1 MTVDTPTVVI
11 QLVLLA
17 AIIPVESHVD
27 GKILKPI
34 SIPELVAGI
43 ERICL
48 RTQRPDDDALSL
60 SPESMKHDRSR
71 QILTSLRAS
80 SARNQPETHV
90 GLWSHCG
97 DLS

>member
-11 QLVLLA
+11 QRVLLA
-17 AIIPVESHVD
+17 AIIPVESHVG

-48 RTQRPDDDALSL
+48 RTQCPDGDALL
-60 SPESMKHDRSR
+60 LRLAGADESMAAANNFQLCSEPSPRGNHRKR
-71 QILTSLRAS
+71 I
-80 SARNQPETHV
+80 
-90 GLWSHCG
+90 
-97 DLS
+97 

>member
-17 AIIPVESHVD
+17 AIIPVESHVG
-27 GKILKPI
+27 GKILKSI

-48 RTQRPDDDALSL
+48 RTQLPGDDALRL
-60 SPESMKHDRSR
+60 SPEPMK
-71 QILTSLRAS
+71 A
-80 SARNQPETHV
+80 
-90 GLWSHCG
+90 
-97 DLS
+97 

>member
-17 AIIPVESHVD
+17 AIIPVESHVG

-48 RTQRPDDDALSL
+48 RRQRPDDEALL
-60 SPESMKHDRSR
+60 LRFTGDDESMTAANKFQLRSEP
-71 QILTSLRAS
+71 AS
-80 SARNQPETHV
+80 RENSRKRI
-90 GLWSHCG
+90 
-97 DLS
+97 

>member
-1 MTVDTPTVVI
+1 MTADTPTVVI

-17 AIIPVESHVD
+17 AIIPAESHVG

-48 RTQRPDDDALSL
+48 RTQRPDDDALRL
-60 SPESMKHDRSR
+60 APESMKARRSR
-71 QILTSLRAS
+71 QILTSLRAI
-80 SARNQPETHV
+80 SARKQPDTHI
-90 GLWSHCG
+90 GLRSYCA